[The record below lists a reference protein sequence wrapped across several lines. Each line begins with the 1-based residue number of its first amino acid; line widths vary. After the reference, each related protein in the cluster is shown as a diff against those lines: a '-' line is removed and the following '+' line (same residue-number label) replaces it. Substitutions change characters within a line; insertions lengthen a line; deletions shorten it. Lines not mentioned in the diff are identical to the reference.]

1 MRRFDMRGGFELA
14 GDWKEGRREAEDE
27 EAWKNVGRT
36 ARDRSSM
43 LRALVGWPENR
54 PRWSE
59 SELER
64 GSGQEENQLTLNNL
78 PN

>member
-14 GDWKEGRREAEDE
+14 GDWREAEDE

-43 LRALVGWPENR
+43 LRALVGPKIDRDGRSLSWR
-54 PRWSE
+54 
-59 SELER
+59 
-64 GSGQEENQLTLNNL
+64 QEENQLTLNNL